1 MVAIERPAYPRMKR
15 APNAKELA
23 GWYTPT
29 QKEREQAAATCRGK
43 QSILSFLVLY
53 KVLQRLGYFPS
64 PGDIPAVIDNSP
76 FFHDSINF
84 PSGSVFSCGALT
96 CWKMHR

>member
-29 QKEREQAAATCRGK
+29 QKEREQASATCRGK
-43 QSILSFLVLY
+43 QSVLSFLVLY
-53 KVLQRLGYFPS
+53 KVLQRLEYFPA
-64 PGDIPAVIDNSP
+64 PDDIPAVIDNSP
-76 FFHDSINF
+76 FITIRSICH
-84 PSGSVFSCGALT
+84 PDLYSIVVLGHS
-96 CWKMHR
+96 